1 MEKKYLYELSSVKT
15 DQHFYSSW
23 VSKVFCRIEGASG
36 IHCSNHCH
44 GGIEIWY
51 PFSSSGLVEINGQ
64 VLEARKGDIFVIN
77 SEEIHAEQIDL
88 DEAHQMFIV
97 LIREEFLLQ
106 EVADYGN
113 LYFKMN
119 QEDAQKYLRPAVEE
133 LYQAFLKKDTDIH
146 YELREK
152 ALIWQI
158 LYILMSRFSTDRKQS
173 VSRNVAMSHPWLIPV
188 MDYTR
193 LNFMTIQS
201 EAEVCQKFAISKEHF
216 SRTFKQRMGITYN
229 EFLTSIRLS
238 CAIQQ
243 LVLTDSKVSDI
254 SEQVGFADVRT
265 FIKAFKKRY
274 GITPLQYKKKCMK

>member
-1 MEKKYLYELSSVKT
+1 M
-15 DQHFYSSW
+15 
-23 VSKVFCRIEGASG
+23 
-36 IHCSNHCH
+36 
-44 GGIEIWY
+44 
-51 PFSSSGLVEINGQ
+51 
-64 VLEARKGDIFVIN
+64 
-77 SEEIHAEQIDL
+77 
-88 DEAHQMFIV
+88 
-97 LIREEFLLQ
+97 
-106 EVADYGN
+106 
-113 LYFKMN
+113 
-119 QEDAQKYLRPAVEE
+119 
-133 LYQAFLKKDTDIH
+133 YQAFLKKDTDIH

-158 LYILMSRFSTDRKQS
+158 LYILMSRFLTDRKQS

-193 LNFMTIQS
+193 LNFMMIQS